1 MQIIMQI
8 TFELHTF
15 LEELLLPHFGNN
27 DDSDGDNDDADD
39 NAGVDYVTKFW
50 QQLKSSCQSAVSS

>member
-1 MQIIMQI
+1 MQI
-8 TFELHTF
+8 TFELHTY
-15 LEELLLPHFGNN
+15 LEGILLPHFGDN
-27 DDSDGDNDDADD
+27 DDSDDDNDDADD